1 MPLEAMLAGVPVLA
15 SDSGGPR
22 ETVVDGATGWLRDVG
37 DVQQWTA
44 VLDWA
49 LNDMSGDMRERM
61 GRAGAERVRAGF
73 GRGSMAGRIEGIL
86 RDMEFVGVR
95 GGLFSSVMS
104 FLVIGIVFLVGV
116 VTARVS
122 FPQGGE

>member
-1 MPLEAMLAGVPVLA
+1 MLAGVPVLA

-22 ETVVDGATGWLRDVG
+22 ETVVDGATGWLRDAG

-49 LNDMSGDMRERM
+49 LNDMSGGMRERM

-86 RDMEFVGVR
+86 RDIDYAGVR
-95 GGLFSSVMS
+95 GVFASVMTC
-104 FLVIGIVFLVGV
+104 LVAAAILFVGLYP
-116 VTARVS
+116 ARALFREALS
-122 FPQGGE
+122 KND